1 MKYIEKNEEPKKFAD
16 WKKRENPTTWKY
28 LRYSVKST
36 VRDSLI
42 DEQGH
47 ICCYCGT
54 KIQKD
59 NTRIEHLKPREFYKQ
74 DIFNYSNLLASCYGS
89 SKDIICKDIKEND
102 TLEKIANQ
110 YGVPEEEIKSL
121 NPNIDFN
128 VSNLPKKI
136 KISKMADRRPED
148 LHCDPRKDNNEIPI
162 NPLMP
167 NCEDYFQ
174 YRTADGKMVSTGS
187 QEAKETIRILGL
199 NAKLCKDRRKAVL
212 DGIIHIVKTVMS
224 SEKLTKENFRL
235 KIEKLITRY
244 KQRNSQGQFQPYCFV
259 YISYL
264 QSFLLKAN
272 NSKR

>member
-1 MKYIEKNEEPKKFAD
+1 MKYIKKNEEPKKFAD
-16 WKKRENPTTWKY
+16 WKKQENPTTWKY

-89 SKDIICKDIKEND
+89 SKDIYIDIKEND

-110 YGVPEEEIKSL
+110 HSVPKEEIEFL

-136 KISKMADRRPED
+136 KISKIADCRPED

-167 NCEDYFQ
+167 DCEDYFQ
-174 YRTADGKMVSTGS
+174 YRSADGEMVSTGS
-187 QEAKETIRILGL
+187 QEAEDTISILGL
-199 NAKLCKDRRKAVL
+199 NAKLCKDSRKSRL
-212 DGIIHIVKTVMS
+212 DGIIKEVNNIMLN
-224 SEKLTKENFRL
+224 EKPTKEIFRF
-235 KIEKLITRY
+235 KIEKLINRY
-244 KQRNSQGQFQPYCFV
+244 KQRNDESQFQPYCFV
-259 YISYL
+259 FISYL
-264 QSFLLKAN
+264 QSFLKKAN